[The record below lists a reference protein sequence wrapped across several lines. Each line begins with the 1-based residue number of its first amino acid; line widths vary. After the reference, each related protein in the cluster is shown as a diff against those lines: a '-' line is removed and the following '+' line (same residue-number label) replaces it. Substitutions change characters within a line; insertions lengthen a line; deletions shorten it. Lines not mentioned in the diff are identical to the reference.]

1 MLAKIKKNKQL
12 FSNFSYMFAI
22 EIANY
27 ILPFIAIPYIV
38 RTVGVTNFGI
48 ITFAY
53 VVISYF
59 NLIVDYGFKLII
71 IKDISRYR
79 NSSKKLSFLF
89 WKMYFSQFILL
100 IISIVIFTIIIQIP
114 KFHEH
119 IEVFIFAFGMVFGNI
134 LFPIWFFQGI
144 EKMKYIAIFDFIA
157 RGLYVIAIF
166 SIVQNKDDYIY
177 VPLLNSLS
185 FVLIGI
191 FALLFIHYKF
201 NINFVIPK
209 FSQVKKFYRD
219 GWHLFTAYISVNL
232 YSNFNMVLLGFMAGY
247 TSVGIYS
254 LAEKIFGAIVKTV
267 SVVNVVLFPNFA
279 SISSNKSL
287 LVQKVKKVSK
297 YYLIILSIISLF
309 LMSLSEFIIRLLFGD
324 GHENSI
330 LILQILSLV
339 LLFRP
344 FGQLFVNYLILKNQ
358 SKVVSKITIY
368 TMVFNMILIFPM
380 LYYLNE
386 IGLAL
391 TVLLVQI
398 FQVIFN
404 SMHNKELFTNYFN
417 RRKDE

>member
-1 MLAKIKKNKQL
+1 MLNKIKQNKQL
-12 FSNFSYMFAI
+12 FSNFSYMFLI

-27 ILPFIAIPYIV
+27 ILPFLAIPYIV
-38 RTVGVTNFGI
+38 KTIGVTNFGI
-48 ITFAY
+48 ITFSY
-53 VVISYF
+53 VVIAYF

-79 NSSKKLSFLF
+79 NSSQRLSFLF

-100 IISIVIFTIIIQIP
+100 IISILIFILIMQIP
-114 KFHEH
+114 KFNEH

-166 SIVQNKDDYIY
+166 LIIHDKNDYIY

-185 FVLIGI
+185 FILIGV
-191 FALLFIHYKF
+191 FSLLFIHYKF

-209 FSQVKKFYRD
+209 FSQIKRFYKD
-219 GWHLFTAYISVNL
+219 GWHLFISSVSVNL
-232 YSNFNMVLLGFMAGY
+232 YSNFNMILLGFMAGY

-267 SVVNVVLFPNFA
+267 GIINVVLFPNFA

-287 LVQKVKKVSK
+287 LVQKVKQVSK
-297 YYLIILSIISLF
+297 YYLIILSIISLL
-309 LMSLSEFIIRLLFGD
+309 LMSLSEFIIKLLFGD
-324 GHENSI
+324 GHENSV

-344 FGQLFVNYLILKNQ
+344 FGQLFTNYLVIKKMN
-358 SKVVSKITIY
+358 KIVSKITFKTMLFNIILVVPLIY
-368 TMVFNMILIFPM
+368 FYHET
-380 LYYLNE
+380 
-386 IGLAL
+386 GLVI
-391 TVLLVQI
+391 TVLI
-398 FQVIFN
+398 AQVYQ
-404 SMHNKELFTNYFN
+404 LFLNLKYN
-417 RRKDE
+417 REIIK